1 MALEKKIFMTL
12 ENNMLAFTHFLRALS
27 LHIELSCSS
36 TNYVD
41 EVINLPP
48 TFKIKKFN
56 VSKRSINKSRCRHC
70 WVLSTCKVSNPN
82 IIFENAT

>member
-1 MALEKKIFMTL
+1 MLSILAKCPCVATALEKIYIFITL

-41 EVINLPP
+41 EEKKLATYFQNKKYF
-48 TFKIKKFN
+48 FKSFKKFY
-56 VSKRSINKSRCRHC
+56 K
-70 WVLSTCKVSNPN
+70 
-82 IIFENAT
+82 